1 MKEFD
6 LDKLERKNPYKVPEN
21 FFEEMQEN
29 VLKQTIKKEVKK
41 PKVFKLNFSAVTSM
55 AAALALVFG
64 FTFLW
69 KTDQAEITTV
79 DTKESAENIKK
90 QQTTTIVL
98 ENQDIATITEVHK
111 IAKEIQNNTES
122 LKQTSASNAISTKK
136 VEPKSSDMNY
146 DQLINSLSD
155 EELKELTKNTDKD
168 IYLELYN

>member
-29 VLKQTIKKEVKK
+29 VLKQTTKKEVKK
-41 PKVFKLNFSAVTSM
+41 PKIFKLNFSAVTSM

-79 DTKESAENIKK
+79 ETKARAAITAIKPVAHSK
-90 QQTTTIVL
+90 TTPW
-98 ENQDIATITEVHK
+98 NK
-111 IAKEIQNNTES
+111 WPS
-122 LKQTSASNAISTKK
+122 
-136 VEPKSSDMNY
+136 
-146 DQLINSLSD
+146 
-155 EELKELTKNTDKD
+155 
-168 IYLELYN
+168 